1 MPSSPYF
8 AQKPDIMT
16 NNQTNYYSIRWS
28 GALIEIIDQTK
39 LPEEEL
45 YITLQS
51 AEETWDAISKLKV
64 RGAPAIGIAGAY
76 GFYLG
81 IKDGSE
87 TDYSSFLTH
96 AEKVATYLNSSRP
109 TAVNLNW
116 ALQRLLAEI
125 RQNPDKSPADL
136 KNRVLKKAIEIHI
149 EDRELCKSIGEH
161 GVSLVPDDAR
171 ILTHCNTGG
180 LATAAYGTA
189 FSVILHSHFAKKVK
203 MVWVDETRPLNQ
215 GSRLTA
221 WELKKAGVPFT
232 LNTDSA
238 AASLMRMGNVD
249 LIITGADR
257 ITLNGD
263 TANKIGTYSLAVL
276 AKAHNIPFYI
286 AAPYSTID
294 LEMETGE
301 EIEIEQRSPLEVTH
315 FGNRQTA
322 PDDIQVYNPAFD
334 VTPNHLITG
343 IITEKGIVKPDFR
356 KNIPRLF
363 S

>member
-1 MPSSPYF
+1 MV
-8 AQKPDIMT
+8 
-16 NNQTNYYSIRWS
+16 NNQVNYTSIRWTGS
-28 GALIEIIDQTK
+28 EIEIIDQTK

-45 YITLQS
+45 YITLHT

-81 IKDGSE
+81 IKDSPE
-87 TDYSSFLTH
+87 TDVSDFLNH
-96 AEKVATYLNSSRP
+96 AEKVAKYLNTSRP

-116 ALQRLLAEI
+116 ALQLLLAEI
-125 RQNPDKSPADL
+125 RKQTDKSPAEL
-136 KNRVLKKAIEIHI
+136 KDIALNRAIEIHN
-149 EDRELCKSIGEH
+149 EDRDLCKAIGEN
-161 GVSLVPDDAR
+161 GVSLVPMGAK

-180 LATAAYGTA
+180 LAAAAYGTA
-189 FSVILHSHFAKKVK
+189 FSVILHSHFAKKVN

-232 LNTDSA
+232 LNIDSA
-238 AASLMRMGNVD
+238 AASLMRNGDVD
-249 LIITGADR
+249 LVITGADR

-276 AKAHNIPFYI
+276 ANAHNIPFYV

-294 LEMETGE
+294 FEMESGE
-301 EIEIEQRSPLEVTH
+301 DIEIEQRSPLEVTH

-322 PDDIQVYNPAFD
+322 PDDIEVYNPAFD
-334 VTPNHLITG
+334 VTPNELITA
-343 IITEKGIVKPDFR
+343 IITEKGVVKPNYR
-356 KNIPRLF
+356 KNIPLLF

>member
-1 MPSSPYF
+1 
-8 AQKPDIMT
+8 MT
-16 NNQTNYYSIRWS
+16 NNKTNYTSIRWTGS
-28 GALIEIIDQTK
+28 MIEIIDQTK

-45 YITLQS
+45 YISLQN
-51 AEETWDAISKLKV
+51 AEEVWDAISKLKV
-64 RGAPAIGIAGAY
+64 RGAPAIGIAGSY

-81 IKDGSE
+81 IKDSPE
-87 TDYSSFLTH
+87 SDHSAFLLH
-96 AEKVATYLNSSRP
+96 AEKVAHYLNSSRP

-116 ALQRLLAEI
+116 ALQLLLTEI
-125 RQNPDKSPADL
+125 RKQPDKNPADL
-136 KNRVLKKAIEIHI
+136 KNIVLNRAIEIHN
-149 EDRELCKSIGEH
+149 EDRQLCQAIGEH
-161 GVSLVPDDAR
+161 GVSLVPDNAR

-180 LATAAYGTA
+180 LASAAFGTA

-232 LNTDSA
+232 LNIDSA
-238 AASLMRMGNVD
+238 AASLMQNGKVD

-276 AKAHNIPFYI
+276 AHAHNIPFYI

-294 LEMETGE
+294 LEMETGD

-315 FGNRQTA
+315 LGNRQTA

-334 VTPNHLITG
+334 VTPNHLITA
-343 IITEKGIVKPDFR
+343 IITEKGIVKPDYR
-356 KNIPRLF
+356 KNIQRLF
-363 S
+363 N

>member
-1 MPSSPYF
+1 
-8 AQKPDIMT
+8 MT
-16 NNQTNYYSIRWS
+16 NTQTNYTSIRWTGS
-28 GALIEIIDQTK
+28 TIEIIDQTK
-39 LPEEEL
+39 LPEEEIYL
-45 YITLQS
+45 TLHN
-51 AEETWDAISKLKV
+51 AEETCDAISKLKV

-81 IKDGSE
+81 IKDHPAKE
-87 TDYSSFLTH
+87 PKAFLNH
-96 AEKVATYLNSSRP
+96 AENVAAYLNSSRP

-116 ALQRLLAEI
+116 ALQLLLAEI
-125 RQNPDKSPADL
+125 REQSEKSLAEL
-136 KNRVLKKAIEIHI
+136 KNIVLTKAQSIHH
-149 EDRELCKSIGEH
+149 EDRDLCKAIGEH
-161 GVSLVPDDAR
+161 GVSLVPENAR

-221 WELKKAGVPFT
+221 WELKKAGIPFT
-232 LNTDSA
+232 LNIDSA
-238 AASLMRMGNVD
+238 AASLMKKGDVD

-276 AKAHNIPFYI
+276 AKAHNIPFYV

-301 EIEIEQRSPLEVTH
+301 DIVIEQRSPLEVTH
-315 FGNRQTA
+315 FGNRQSA
-322 PDDIQVYNPAFD
+322 PDDIHVYNPAFD
-334 VTPNHLITG
+334 VTPHHLIDA
-343 IITEKGIVKPDFR
+343 IITEKGIMKPSFR
-356 KNIPRLF
+356 ENILRLF

>member
-1 MPSSPYF
+1 
-8 AQKPDIMT
+8 MT
-16 NNQTNYYSIRWS
+16 KSNQTNYHSIRWT
-28 GALIEIIDQTK
+28 GTEIEIIDQTK

-45 YITLQS
+45 YIKLYTV
-51 AEETWDAISKLKV
+51 EETWDAISKLKV

-76 GFYLG
+76 GLYLG
-81 IKDGSE
+81 IKDFPE
-87 TDYSSFLTH
+87 TDVRTFLGH
-96 AEKVATYLNSSRP
+96 AEKVASTINSSRP

-116 ALQRLLAEI
+116 ALQLILTEI
-125 RQNPDKSPADL
+125 RGQTGKSTADL
-136 KNRVLKKAIEIHI
+136 KKIVLSKAIDIHN
-149 EDRELCKSIGEH
+149 EDRELCKAIGEN
-161 GVSLVPDDAR
+161 GVALVPENAR

-189 FSVILHSHFAKKVK
+189 FSVILHSHFAEKVQ

-215 GSRLTA
+215 GSRLTT

-232 LNTDSA
+232 LNIDSA
-238 AASLMRMGNVD
+238 AASLMRDGKVD

-276 AKAHNIPFYI
+276 AKAHNIPFFV

-294 LEMETGE
+294 LEMESGD

-315 FGNRQTA
+315 FGSRQTA
-322 PDDIQVYNPAFD
+322 PDDIRVYNPAFD
-334 VTPNHLITG
+334 VTPHNLITA
-343 IITEKGIVKPDFR
+343 IITEKGVVKPNFR
-356 KNIPRLF
+356 ENIPRMF

>member
-1 MPSSPYF
+1 
-8 AQKPDIMT
+8 MT
-16 NNQTNYYSIRWS
+16 INQTNYISIRWTGS
-28 GALIEIIDQTK
+28 TIEIIDQTK
-39 LPEEEL
+39 LPEEEH
-45 YITLQS
+45 YVTLHS
-51 AEETWDAISKLKV
+51 AEETRDAILKLKV

-76 GFYLG
+76 GLYLG
-81 IKDGSE
+81 IRDNPE
-87 TDYSSFLTH
+87 TDYATFLRL
-96 AEKVATYLNSSRP
+96 AEKVANYLNSSRP

-116 ALQRLLAEI
+116 ALQLLLAEI
-125 RQNPDKSPADL
+125 RKHPDQSPAEL
-136 KNRVLKKAIEIHI
+136 KNIVLNKAIEIHR
-149 EDRELCKSIGEH
+149 EDRELCKAIGEH
-161 GVSLVPDDAR
+161 GVSLVHDDAK

-189 FSVILHSHFAKKVK
+189 FSVILHAHFSNKVK

-232 LNTDSA
+232 LNIDSA
-238 AASLMRMGNVD
+238 AASLMKDGKVD
-249 LIITGADR
+249 MIITGADR

-276 AKAHNIPFYI
+276 AKSHNIPFYV

-294 LEMETGE
+294 LEMESGD
-301 EIEIEQRSPLEVTH
+301 EIEIEQRSPGEVTH
-315 FGNRQTA
+315 FGDRQTA

-334 VTPNHLITG
+334 ITPNHLITA

-356 KNIPRLF
+356 KSILQLF

>member
-1 MPSSPYF
+1 MI
-8 AQKPDIMT
+8 K
-16 NNQTNYYSIRWS
+16 
-28 GALIEIIDQTK
+28 IIDQTK

-45 YITLQS
+45 YIELHTK
-51 AEETWDAISKLKV
+51 EEIWDAISKLKV

-81 IKDGSE
+81 IKKGSE
-87 TDYSSFLTH
+87 TDYSAFLRH
-96 AEKVATYLNSSRP
+96 AEKVAAYLNSSRP

-116 ALQRLLAEI
+116 ALQLLLREI
-125 RQNPDKSPADL
+125 RKHHDKSPSDL
-136 KNRVLKKAIEIHI
+136 KNIVLKRAIEIHN
-149 EDRELCKSIGEH
+149 EDRNLCKSIGEH
-161 GVSLVPDDAR
+161 GVSLIPKDAG

-180 LATAAYGTA
+180 LATAVYGTA
-189 FSVILHSHFAKKVK
+189 FSVILHAHYAKKVK

-232 LNTDSA
+232 LNIDSA
-238 AASLMRMGNVD
+238 AASLMRNGDVD
-249 LIITGADR
+249 LVITGADR

-276 AKAHNIPFYI
+276 AKAHDIPFYI

-294 LEMETGE
+294 LEMETGD

-334 VTPNHLITG
+334 VTPNHLITA

-356 KNIPRLF
+356 ENIPLLF
-363 S
+363 NESVS

>member
-1 MPSSPYF
+1 MI
-8 AQKPDIMT
+8 K
-16 NNQTNYYSIRWS
+16 
-28 GALIEIIDQTK
+28 IIDQTK

-45 YITLQS
+45 YIELHTK
-51 AEETWDAISKLKV
+51 EEIWDAISKLKV

-81 IKDGSE
+81 IKKGPE
-87 TDYSSFLTH
+87 TDYSAFLRH
-96 AEKVATYLNSSRP
+96 AEKVAAYLNSSRP

-116 ALQRLLAEI
+116 ALQLLLREI
-125 RQNPDKSPADL
+125 RKHPDKSPSDL
-136 KNRVLKKAIEIHI
+136 KDIVLKRAIEIHN
-149 EDRELCKSIGEH
+149 EDRNLCKSIGEH
-161 GVSLVPDDAR
+161 GVSLIPKDAG

-180 LATAAYGTA
+180 LATAVYGTA
-189 FSVILHSHFAKKVK
+189 FSVILHAHYAKKVK

-232 LNTDSA
+232 LNIDSA
-238 AASLMRMGNVD
+238 AASLMRNGDVD
-249 LIITGADR
+249 LVITGADR

-276 AKAHNIPFYI
+276 AKAHDIPFYI

-294 LEMETGE
+294 LEMETGD

-334 VTPNHLITG
+334 VTPNHLITA

-356 KNIPRLF
+356 ENIPLLF
-363 S
+363 NESVS

>member
-1 MPSSPYF
+1 
-8 AQKPDIMT
+8 MT
-16 NNQTNYYSIRWS
+16 TRNQTNYHSIRWT
-28 GALIEIIDQTK
+28 GTEIEIIDQTK
-39 LPEEEL
+39 LPEKEL
-45 YITLQS
+45 YIDLKTVD
-51 AEETWDAISKLKV
+51 EVWDAISMLKV

-81 IKDGSE
+81 IKDSPE
-87 TDYSSFLTH
+87 MDYNSLYIH
-96 AEKVATYLNSSRP
+96 AENVASYLNSSRP

-116 ALQRLLAEI
+116 ALQLLLSEM
-125 RQNPDKSPADL
+125 R
-136 KNRVLKKAIEIHI
+136 NRSDMSTDELKKLILRKAIKIHN
-149 EDRELCKSIGEH
+149 EDRDLCKAIGEN
-161 GVSLVPDDAR
+161 GVSLVPGNAR

-189 FSVILHSHFAKKVK
+189 FSVILHSHFEKKVE

-221 WELKKAGVPFT
+221 WELKKAGIPFT
-232 LNTDSA
+232 LNIDSA
-238 AASLMRMGNVD
+238 AASLMQNDKVD

-263 TANKIGTYSLAVL
+263 AANKIGTYSLAVL

-294 LEMETGE
+294 LEMESGD
-301 EIEIEQRSPLEVTH
+301 EIVIEQRSPSEVTH

-322 PDDIQVYNPAFD
+322 PDDIRVYNPAFD
-334 VTPNHLITG
+334 VTPHNLITA
-343 IITEKGIVKPDFR
+343 IITEKGVVRPNYR
-356 KNIPRLF
+356 KNIPGLF
-363 S
+363 R

>member
-1 MPSSPYF
+1 M
-8 AQKPDIMT
+8 
-16 NNQTNYYSIRWS
+16 
-28 GALIEIIDQTK
+28 IEIIDQTK

-45 YITLQS
+45 YIELHTK
-51 AEETWDAISKLKV
+51 EEIWDAISKLKV

-81 IKDGSE
+81 IKKGPE
-87 TDYSSFLTH
+87 TDYSAFLRH

-116 ALQRLLAEI
+116 ALQLLLREI
-125 RQNPDKSPADL
+125 RKHPDKSPSDL
-136 KNRVLKKAIEIHI
+136 KDIVLKRAIEIHN
-149 EDRELCKSIGEH
+149 EDRNLCKSIGEH
-161 GVSLVPDDAR
+161 GVSLIPNDAG

-180 LATAAYGTA
+180 LATAVYGTA
-189 FSVILHSHFAKKVK
+189 FSVILHAHYAKKVK

-232 LNTDSA
+232 LNIDSA
-238 AASLMRMGNVD
+238 AASLMRNGDVD
-249 LIITGADR
+249 LVITGADR

-276 AKAHNIPFYI
+276 AKAHDIPFYI

-294 LEMETGE
+294 LEMETGD

-334 VTPNHLITG
+334 VTPNHLIAA
-343 IITEKGIVKPDFR
+343 IITEKGIVKPNFR
-356 KNIPRLF
+356 ENIPLLF
-363 S
+363 NETFS

>member
-1 MPSSPYF
+1 MV
-8 AQKPDIMT
+8 
-16 NNQTNYYSIRWS
+16 NNQVNYTSIRWTGS
-28 GALIEIIDQTK
+28 EIEIIDQTK

-45 YITLQS
+45 YITLHT

-81 IKDGSE
+81 IKDSPE
-87 TDYSSFLTH
+87 TDVSDFLNH
-96 AEKVATYLNSSRP
+96 AEKVAKYLNTSRP

-116 ALQRLLAEI
+116 ALQLLLAEI
-125 RQNPDKSPADL
+125 RKQTDKSPAEL
-136 KNRVLKKAIEIHI
+136 KDIALNRAIEIHN
-149 EDRELCKSIGEH
+149 EDRDLCKAIGEN
-161 GVSLVPDDAR
+161 GVSLVPMGAK

-180 LATAAYGTA
+180 LAAAAYGTA

-232 LNTDSA
+232 LNIDSA
-238 AASLMRMGNVD
+238 AASLMRNGDVD
-249 LIITGADR
+249 LVITGADR

-276 AKAHNIPFYI
+276 ANAHNIPFYV

-294 LEMETGE
+294 FEMESGE
-301 EIEIEQRSPLEVTH
+301 DIEIEQRSPLEVTH

-334 VTPNHLITG
+334 VTPNKLITA
-343 IITEKGIVKPDFR
+343 IITERGVVKPNYR
-356 KNIPRLF
+356 ENIPLLF

>member
-1 MPSSPYF
+1 M
-8 AQKPDIMT
+8 
-16 NNQTNYYSIRWS
+16 
-28 GALIEIIDQTK
+28 IEIIDQTK

-45 YITLQS
+45 YISLHN
-51 AEETWDAISKLKV
+51 AVETWDAISKLKV
-64 RGAPAIGIAGAY
+64 RGAPAIGITGAY

-81 IKDGSE
+81 IKDSPE
-87 TDYSSFLTH
+87 TAYAAFKKH
-96 AEKVATYLNSSRP
+96 AEKVAEYLNSSRP
-109 TAVNLNW
+109 TAVNLSW
-116 ALQRLLAEI
+116 ALQQLLREI
-125 RQNPDKSPADL
+125 RNHPELSPDDL
-136 KNRVLKKAIEIHI
+136 KKIVLNKAIEIHD
-149 EDRELCKSIGEH
+149 EDRDLCKAIGEH
-161 GVSLVPDDAR
+161 GVSLIPENAR

-189 FSVILHSHFAKKVK
+189 FSVILHAHFAKKVK

-232 LNTDSA
+232 LNIDSA
-238 AASLMRMGNVD
+238 AASLMQKGDVD

-276 AKAHNIPFYI
+276 AKAHNIPFYV

-301 EIEIEQRSPLEVTH
+301 EIEIEHRSPLEVTH

-322 PDDIQVYNPAFD
+322 PNDIQVYNPAFD
-334 VTPNHLITG
+334 VTPYHLITA

-356 KNIPRLF
+356 KNILMLF

>member
-1 MPSSPYF
+1 MV
-8 AQKPDIMT
+8 
-16 NNQTNYYSIRWS
+16 NNQVNYTSIRWTGS
-28 GALIEIIDQTK
+28 EIEIIDQTK

-45 YITLQS
+45 YITLHT
-51 AEETWDAISKLKV
+51 AEETWNAISKLKV

-81 IKDGSE
+81 IKDSPE
-87 TDYSSFLTH
+87 TDVSDFLNH
-96 AEKVATYLNSSRP
+96 AEKVAKYLNTSRP

-116 ALQRLLAEI
+116 ALQLLLAEI
-125 RQNPDKSPADL
+125 RKQTDKSPAEL
-136 KNRVLKKAIEIHI
+136 KDIALNRAIEIHN
-149 EDRELCKSIGEH
+149 EDRDLCKAIGEN
-161 GVSLVPDDAR
+161 GVSLVPMGAK

-180 LATAAYGTA
+180 LAAAAYGTA
-189 FSVILHSHFAKKVK
+189 FSVILHSHFAKKVN

-232 LNTDSA
+232 LNIDSA
-238 AASLMRMGNVD
+238 AASLMRNGDVD
-249 LIITGADR
+249 LVITGADR

-276 AKAHNIPFYI
+276 ANAHNIPFYV

-294 LEMETGE
+294 FEMESGE
-301 EIEIEQRSPLEVTH
+301 DIEIEQRSPLEVTH

-334 VTPNHLITG
+334 VTPNKLITA
-343 IITEKGIVKPDFR
+343 IITERGVVKPNYR
-356 KNIPRLF
+356 ENIPLLF

>member
-1 MPSSPYF
+1 
-8 AQKPDIMT
+8 MT
-16 NNQTNYYSIRWS
+16 INQTNYTSIRWTGS
-28 GALIEIIDQTK
+28 MIEIIDQTK
-39 LPEEEL
+39 LPEEES
-45 YITLQS
+45 YISLQN
-51 AEETWDAISKLKV
+51 AEEIWGAISKLKV

-81 IKDGSE
+81 IKDSPE
-87 TDYSSFLTH
+87 TDFSAFLNH
-96 AEKVATYLNSSRP
+96 AEKVAEYLNSSRP

-116 ALQRLLAEI
+116 ALQLLLTAI
-125 RQNPDKSPADL
+125 RKHPDLNLSEL
-136 KNRVLKKAIEIHI
+136 KNIVLNKAIEIHH
-149 EDRELCKSIGEH
+149 EDRDLCKSIGEN
-161 GVSLVPDDAR
+161 GVTLVPDNAR
-171 ILTHCNTGG
+171 VLTHCNTGG

-189 FSVILHSHFAKKVK
+189 FSVILHAHFAQKVK

-232 LNTDSA
+232 LNIDSA
-238 AASLMRMGNVD
+238 AASLMRNGDVD
-249 LIITGADR
+249 LVITGADR
-257 ITLNGD
+257 ITRNGD

-276 AKAHNIPFYI
+276 AQAHNIPFYV

-294 LEMETGE
+294 LKMETGE

-334 VTPNHLITG
+334 VTPNHLIAA
-343 IITEKGIVKPDFR
+343 IITEKGIVKPDYR
-356 KNIPRLF
+356 KNIPKLF

>member
-1 MPSSPYF
+1 
-8 AQKPDIMT
+8 MT
-16 NNQTNYYSIRWS
+16 INQTNYCSIRWTGS
-28 GALIEIIDQTK
+28 MIKIIDQTK

-45 YITLQS
+45 YIELHTK
-51 AEETWDAISKLKV
+51 EEIWDAISKLKV

-81 IKDGSE
+81 IKKGPE
-87 TDYSSFLTH
+87 TDYSAFLRH
-96 AEKVATYLNSSRP
+96 AEKVAAYLNSSRP

-116 ALQRLLAEI
+116 ALQLLLREI
-125 RQNPDKSPADL
+125 RKHPDKSPSDL
-136 KNRVLKKAIEIHI
+136 KNIVLKRAIEIHN
-149 EDRELCKSIGEH
+149 EDRNLCKSIGEH
-161 GVSLVPDDAR
+161 GVSLIPKDAG

-180 LATAAYGTA
+180 LATAVYGTA
-189 FSVILHSHFAKKVK
+189 FSVILHAHYAKKVK

-215 GSRLTA
+215 GARLTA

-232 LNTDSA
+232 LNIDSA
-238 AASLMRMGNVD
+238 AASLMRNGDVD
-249 LIITGADR
+249 LVITGADR

-276 AKAHNIPFYI
+276 AKAHDIPFYI

-294 LEMETGE
+294 LEMETGD

-334 VTPNHLITG
+334 VTPNHLIAA
-343 IITEKGIVKPDFR
+343 IITEKGIVKPKFR
-356 KNIPRLF
+356 ENIPLLF
-363 S
+363 NETFS

>member
-1 MPSSPYF
+1 
-8 AQKPDIMT
+8 MT
-16 NNQTNYYSIRWS
+16 TSNPINYHSIRWI
-28 GALIEIIDQTK
+28 GTEIEIIDQTK

-45 YITLQS
+45 YVKLKTV
-51 AEETWDAISKLKV
+51 EEVWDAISKLKV

-81 IKDGSE
+81 IQESPE
-87 TDYSSFLTH
+87 MDYTGFLTH
-96 AEKVATYLNSSRP
+96 AENVAGYLNSSRP

-116 ALQRLLAEI
+116 ALQLLLSEI
-125 RQNPDKSPADL
+125 RSRPEVSSDEL
-136 KNRVLKKAIEIHI
+136 KKIVLTKAIEIHN
-149 EDRELCKSIGEH
+149 EDRNLCKAIGEN
-161 GVSLVPDDAR
+161 GVSLVPDNAG

-189 FSVILHSHFAKKVK
+189 FSVILHSHFAKKIK

-221 WELKKAGVPFT
+221 WELKKAGIPFT
-232 LNTDSA
+232 LNIDSA
-238 AASLMRMGNVD
+238 AASLMQMGKVD
-249 LIITGADR
+249 MIITGADR

-276 AKAHNIPFYI
+276 AKAHKIPFYV

-294 LEMETGE
+294 LEMKSGD
-301 EIEIEQRSPLEVTH
+301 EIEIEQRSPIEVTH

-322 PDDIQVYNPAFD
+322 PDDIKVYNPAFD
-334 VTPNHLITG
+334 VTPHNLITA
-343 IITEKGIVKPDFR
+343 IITEKGIVKPNFR
-356 KNIPRLF
+356 ENITRLF

>member
-1 MPSSPYF
+1 
-8 AQKPDIMT
+8 MT
-16 NNQTNYYSIRWS
+16 INQTNYCSIRWTGS
-28 GALIEIIDQTK
+28 MIKIIDQTK

-45 YITLQS
+45 YIELHTK
-51 AEETWDAISKLKV
+51 EEIWDAISKLKV

-81 IKDGSE
+81 IKKGPE
-87 TDYSSFLTH
+87 TDYSAFLRH
-96 AEKVATYLNSSRP
+96 AEKVAAYLNSSRP

-116 ALQRLLAEI
+116 ALQLLLREI
-125 RQNPDKSPADL
+125 RKHPDKSPSDL
-136 KNRVLKKAIEIHI
+136 KDIVLKRAIEIHN
-149 EDRELCKSIGEH
+149 EDRNLCKSIGEH
-161 GVSLVPDDAR
+161 GVSLIPKDAG

-180 LATAAYGTA
+180 LATAVYGTA
-189 FSVILHSHFAKKVK
+189 FSVILHAHYAKKVK

-232 LNTDSA
+232 LNIDSA
-238 AASLMRMGNVD
+238 AASLMRNGDVD
-249 LIITGADR
+249 LVITGADR

-276 AKAHNIPFYI
+276 AKAHDIPFYI

-294 LEMETGE
+294 LEMETGD

-334 VTPNHLITG
+334 VTPNHLITA

-356 KNIPRLF
+356 ENIPLLF
-363 S
+363 NESVS

>member
-1 MPSSPYF
+1 
-8 AQKPDIMT
+8 MT
-16 NNQTNYYSIRWS
+16 INQTNYCSIRWTGS
-28 GALIEIIDQTK
+28 MIKIIDQTK

-45 YITLQS
+45 YIELHTK
-51 AEETWDAISKLKV
+51 EEIWDAISKLKV

-81 IKDGSE
+81 IKKGPE
-87 TDYSSFLTH
+87 TDYSAFLRH
-96 AEKVATYLNSSRP
+96 AEKVAAYLNSSRP

-116 ALQRLLAEI
+116 ALQLLLREI
-125 RQNPDKSPADL
+125 RKHPDKSPSDL
-136 KNRVLKKAIEIHI
+136 KNIVLKRAIEIHN
-149 EDRELCKSIGEH
+149 EDRNLCKSIGEH
-161 GVSLVPDDAR
+161 GVSLIPKDAG

-180 LATAAYGTA
+180 LATAVYGTA
-189 FSVILHSHFAKKVK
+189 FSVILHAHYAKKVK

-232 LNTDSA
+232 LNIDSA
-238 AASLMRMGNVD
+238 AASLMRNGDVD
-249 LIITGADR
+249 LVITGADR

-276 AKAHNIPFYI
+276 AKAHDIPFYI

-294 LEMETGE
+294 LEMETGD

-334 VTPNHLITG
+334 VTPNHLITA

-356 KNIPRLF
+356 ENIPLLF
-363 S
+363 NESVS